1 MRQKAMQRPMKIA
14 IIGGGTRCRAFL
26 EMLDARRFPRLR
38 AEIVAVADPNDHAVG
53 IRLAQQRG
61 IYTTGDYRDF
71 YQIQDLDLVIELTG
85 QEELLDEFLKRH
97 PAKVRVLEATISR
110 LFGDLL
116 RDREEYL
123 CRERHVELIESII
136 DSLFLSIRDWVLIIQ
151 PDFKIA
157 DANEAF
163 LHSLGMARDDVI
175 GKFCHDILHGSSH
188 PCGGEGFQ
196 CPVKESLEKGA
207 AAHAIHEHRDHT
219 QQTRYCEVAAVPLRG
234 WEGNIELILE
244 IHHDI
249 TDELGKR
256 VEEKTLALKRDLARL
271 VHEDK
276 MIALGRLVASA
287 VHEINNP
294 LAGINSLARLM
305 REELETGALNR
316 ERKEQFK
323 YYLNLISTEAGRC
336 SSIVSDLL
344 SFSRQRK
351 VEHHAFQLNEL
362 IENGFHLCKHQMELQ
377 QIHWRLDLAD
387 ELPPLVGDP
396 GQIRQCLLNLIFN
409 AIEAMP
415 SGGDLTVT
423 TRWDTAKNQ
432 VRLEVRDEGAGIPA
446 EMLSQIFEPF
456 FSTKSQDKGVGLG
469 LSVVYGIVKEHGGS
483 IYVRSEVD
491 KGARFIVRFPVQT
504 RKAGAQEAS
513 KNRAETSF

>member
-1 MRQKAMQRPMKIA
+1 MERPMKIA

-38 AEIVAVADPNDHAVG
+38 AQIVAVADTNDQAVG
-53 IRLAQQRG
+53 IVLAQQRG
-61 IYTTGDYRDF
+61 IFTTRDYRDF
-71 YQIQDLDLVIELTG
+71 YQIEDLDLVIELTG
-85 QEELLDEFLKRH
+85 QEKLLEEFLKGH

-123 CRERHVELIESII
+123 CRERHVELIESIV

-151 PDFKIA
+151 PDFKIV

-163 LHSLGMARDDVI
+163 LDSMGMTKGDVI
-175 GKFCHDILHGSSH
+175 GKFCHEISHQSSH
-188 PCGGEGFQ
+188 PCNGECFE
-196 CPVKESLEKGA
+196 CPVKESLDKGEVV
-207 AAHAIHEHRDHT
+207 HAIHEHLDHN
-219 QQTRYCEVAAVPLRG
+219 QQIHYCEVAAVPLRDR
-234 WEGNIELILE
+234 EGNIELILE

-256 VEEKTLALKRDLARL
+256 VEEKTLSLKRDLARL

-305 REELETGALNR
+305 HEELETVNLKRAS
-316 ERKEQFK
+316 KEQFK
-323 YYLNLISTEAGRC
+323 YYLNLISTESARC
-336 SSIVSDLL
+336 SSIVSNLL

-351 VEHHAFQLNEL
+351 VEHHAFQLNDL
-362 IENGFHLCKHQMELQ
+362 IENVFHLCKHKMELQ
-377 QIHWRLDLAD
+377 QIRWCLDLAD
-387 ELPPLVGDP
+387 ELPQLVGDP
-396 GQIRQCLLNLIFN
+396 GQIQQCLLNLIFN

-415 SGGDLTVT
+415 AGGNLTVT
-423 TRWDTAKNQ
+423 TQWDANKNQ
-432 VRLEVRDEGAGIPA
+432 VRLEVKDEGVGIPD

-483 IYVRSEVD
+483 IYAQSEED
-491 KGARFIVRFPVQT
+491 KGSSFVIRFPV
-504 RKAGAQEAS
+504 
-513 KNRAETSF
+513 